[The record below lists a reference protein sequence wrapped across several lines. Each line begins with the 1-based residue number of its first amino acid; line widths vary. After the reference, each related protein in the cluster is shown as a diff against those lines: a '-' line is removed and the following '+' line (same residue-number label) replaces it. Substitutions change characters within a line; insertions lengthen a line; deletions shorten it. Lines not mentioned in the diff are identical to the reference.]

1 MKFQLVKW
9 KLIIIVKFLKFKIDR
24 FWLERWRWW
33 RIYIYICHGDDEDEP
48 SQINN
53 VIIHIKDYKKFPN
66 GYIYDQNDLNKCSS
80 KKNKKYTY
88 IIIKIKNSLFNGI
101 FKYRFD
107 LSKKS
112 ILEFGESGDIVYID
126 NNNVGVLQVKQ

>member
-1 MKFQLVKW
+1 MF
-9 KLIIIVKFLKFKIDR
+9 FK
-24 FWLERWRWW
+24 
-33 RIYIYICHGDDEDEP
+33 
-48 SQINN
+48 N
-53 VIIHIKDYKKFPN
+53 
-66 GYIYDQNDLNKCSS
+66 
-80 KKNKKYTY
+80 NKKYTY